1 MTSQM
6 LRKSKSEKKLETLSV
21 PINKFLPYVEAE
33 KHIEI
38 RSKEE
43 IVNRIIPLT
52 LAAAKAL
59 GAPADYLA
67 ETIKEFQAEALFT
80 NEEQQFMNAAT
91 IQQEQDKINFSWKL
105 ECIWVMLWAIDLIP
119 ELGMADQTC
128 DVDLLLDI
136 VLKSSRRELLDQ
148 ATVKPKHLILDEL
161 DFIYRAHWAVRDA
174 QLNGTEV
181 PAALDEGVVYERHYA
196 LNWLIHYMNQTWDEI
211 STDT

>member
-1 MTSQM
+1 M
-6 LRKSKSEKKLETLSV
+6 
-21 PINKFLPYVEAE
+21 
-33 KHIEI
+33 
-38 RSKEE
+38 
-43 IVNRIIPLT
+43 NRIIPLT

-67 ETIKEFQAEALFT
+67 ETIKEFQAEELFT
-80 NEEQQFMNAAT
+80 NEEQQFMNSAT

-161 DFIYRAHWAVRDA
+161 DFIYRAHWAVRNA

>member
-80 NEEQQFMNAAT
+80 NEEQQFMNSAT

>member
-21 PINKFLPYVEAE
+21 TINKFLPYVEAE

-80 NEEQQFMNAAT
+80 NEEQQFMNSAT

-161 DFIYRAHWAVRDA
+161 DFIYRAHWAVRNA

>member
-6 LRKSKSEKKLETLSV
+6 LRKSKSEKQLKRLSV

-43 IVNRIIPLT
+43 ITDRIIPLT
-52 LAAAKAL
+52 IATAKAL

-67 ETIKEFQAEALFT
+67 ETINEFQADDLFT
-80 NEEQQFMNAAT
+80 NEEQQFMNAVT
-91 IQQEQDKINFSWKL
+91 ILEQDKINFSWKL
-105 ECIWVMLWAIDLIP
+105 ECIWVLLWSIDLIP
-119 ELGMADQTC
+119 ELGMPDQTC
-128 DVDLLLDI
+128 DVDLLLEI
-136 VLKSSRRELLDQ
+136 VLQSSRTELLDK
-148 ATVKPKHLILDEL
+148 ATVKPKKIILDEL

-174 QLNGTEV
+174 QLNGTEI

-196 LNWLIHYMNQTWDEI
+196 FNWLVHYMNQKWDEI